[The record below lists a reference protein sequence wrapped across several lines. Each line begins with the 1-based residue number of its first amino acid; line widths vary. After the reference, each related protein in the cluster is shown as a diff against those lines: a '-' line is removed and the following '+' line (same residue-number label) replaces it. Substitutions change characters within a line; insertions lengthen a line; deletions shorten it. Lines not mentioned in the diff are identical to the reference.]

1 MRRIG
6 QALAAGLGSC
16 IASGAIA
23 AAPAVPAFS
32 QMTVGGLVEGWHPF
46 RPAPKAA
53 DTRYSLV
60 ADGATTVLR
69 AEADNAMSALTH
81 TVRVDTHRFP
91 LLRWRWKIAA
101 PVAGADMSSKAGDD
115 YAARVYVLFDYP
127 RARLSLSTRLGM
139 AVAESMYGQSI
150 PTAALNYVWDNRQP
164 VGTIRPNV
172 YTDRARMVVVRSGP
186 AGQGQWHTETRDL
199 RADFRAAFGEEAPDL
214 VGLALATDADN
225 TGGHALAWFGDIELL
240 PAARET
246 SP

>member
-1 MRRIG
+1 MMRVPR
-6 QALAAGLGSC
+6 ALALVLGCCVGAG
-16 IASGAIA
+16 A
-23 AAPAVPAFS
+23 AAQPAVPPFS
-32 QMTVGGLVEGWHPF
+32 QMTVGGPIEHWRPM

-60 ADGATTVLR
+60 ADGGAPVLR
-69 AEADNAMSALTH
+69 AEADNAMSALTY
-81 TVRVDTHRFP
+81 TVRVDTRRFP

-101 PVAGADMSSKAGDD
+101 PVAGADMTSKAGDD

-139 AVAESMYGQSI
+139 AVAESVYRQSI

-164 VGTIRPNV
+164 VGTIRANA
-172 YTDRARMVVVRSGP
+172 YTDRARMLVVRSGS

-199 RADFRAAFGEEAPDL
+199 RADFRAAFGEEAPDV
-214 VGLALATDADN
+214 VGLALATDTDN
-225 TGGHALAWFGDIELL
+225 TKGRALAWFGDIEFL
-240 PAARET
+240 PASGPS